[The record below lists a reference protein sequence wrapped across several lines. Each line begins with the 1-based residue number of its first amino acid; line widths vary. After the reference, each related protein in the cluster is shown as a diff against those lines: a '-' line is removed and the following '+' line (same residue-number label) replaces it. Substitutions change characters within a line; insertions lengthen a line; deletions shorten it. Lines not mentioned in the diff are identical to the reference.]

1 VDKQFLIYTL
11 KKKCYSPWKRKL
23 YIINKKSIKR
33 RKRRIE
39 GIKVRGNKGKRKQ
52 KEKSGTTKNEATF
65 QMILCTI
72 FCIIKNHMKKSTF
85 NVHVQ
90 YLTTVRICRIR
101 KGRFCSMP
109 GSRYSSS

>member
-1 VDKQFLIYTL
+1 MKE
-11 KKKCYSPWKRKL
+11 KE
-23 YIINKKSIKR
+23 NK
-33 RKRRIE
+33 
-39 GIKVRGNKGKRKQ
+39 

-90 YLTTVRICRIR
+90 YLTTVRIYRIR
-101 KGRFCSMP
+101 KGRVSAQCQVPLTVHPNLIIFLGEIM
-109 GSRYSSS
+109 